1 MLKLHWYR
9 TFPKAQKSFKKLSHR
24 EARGSGEPQTCGGVN
39 WLPVKNM
46 KAESHLLE
54 SLNLISQQ
62 RMILCLFQS
71 PTDSLSIQPG
81 AALSCPLDLVT
92 EKALYFH
99 YAAIHSA
106 LTKRAKQRPFTQSI
120 LQNITA
126 LFNYSFQHV
135 DRQGK
140 RAGTFATGFTFFF
153 YPPPSLWKEIII
165 L

>member
-1 MLKLHWYR
+1 
-9 TFPKAQKSFKKLSHR
+9 
-24 EARGSGEPQTCGGVN
+24 
-39 WLPVKNM
+39 M

-126 LFNYSFQHV
+126 MFNYSFQQV

-140 RAGTFATGFTFFF
+140 RAATFATGFTFFLTPLPHSIF
-153 YPPPSLWKEIII
+153 IKGDN
-165 L
+165 

>member
-1 MLKLHWYR
+1 
-9 TFPKAQKSFKKLSHR
+9 
-24 EARGSGEPQTCGGVN
+24 
-39 WLPVKNM
+39 M

-106 LTKRAKQRPFTQSI
+106 LTKRAKRRPFTQSI

-126 LFNYSFQHV
+126 LFNYSFQRV

-140 RAGTFATGFTFFF
+140 RGIFATGFTFFF
-153 YPPPSLWKEIII
+153 YPHTPPPLLYERRSLDCKSIAHTEKSLTPHSNSIVHKRRANICNHTDLTVCTPNI
-165 L
+165 TF

>member
-1 MLKLHWYR
+1 
-9 TFPKAQKSFKKLSHR
+9 
-24 EARGSGEPQTCGGVN
+24 
-39 WLPVKNM
+39 M

-99 YAAIHSA
+99 YAAIHFA

-126 LFNYSFQHV
+126 LFNYSFQHA

-140 RAGTFATGFTFFF
+140 RADTFATGFTFFL
-153 YPPPSLWKEIII
+153 PPLLLIGDN
-165 L
+165 